1 MMSLF
6 NLCIALSFVILSSL
20 AAVILKQAERKDV
33 LVLWTILIMFLLAHI
48 AFLILK
54 MSEGLSLYQTILFI
68 LDLYVDNIP
77 FYLIRAASIV
87 FGNVL
92 IFYLLNNF
100 PVSEVILVLQLAI
113 PISAVCFYFLGN
125 PLTLQVI
132 IGTVIVTIGA
142 LISGFKR
149 FEFPNIIKPLLEI
162 PPKLYILGILKAC
175 ARVFGALLLFIVST
189 RTQETI
195 ALHHILKH
203 APFFDLTHLTFY
215 TTFDYAIGMAP
226 WIISIYFLYF
236 FIVEKIR
243 FSDMKEYIQNHRSL
257 VLLNGTVMSF
267 SYIAYAYAFG
277 HITDKFLMSVI
288 GKCQIPL
295 TLIFAAY
302 LINETITFPQ
312 KVATALILLGGSISI
327 L

>member
-1 MMSLF
+1 MMSLL
-6 NLCIALSFVILSSL
+6 NLCIAFSFVGLSSL

-33 LVLWTILIMFLLAHI
+33 LVLWTMLIMYLLAHI
-48 AFLILK
+48 AFFGMK
-54 MSEGLSLYQTILFI
+54 MSEGLTFYQTILFI
-68 LDLYVDNIP
+68 LALYVDNIP
-77 FYLIRAASIV
+77 FYIIRGASIV

-92 IFYLLNNF
+92 LFYLLNNF

-113 PISAVCFYFLGN
+113 PISAICFAFLGN
-125 PLTLQVI
+125 PLTLNVI
-132 IGTVIVTIGA
+132 IGTIIVTIGA

-149 FEFPNIIKPLLEI
+149 FEFPNIFKPLLEI
-162 PPKLYILGILKAC
+162 PPKLYILGVLKAS

-189 RTQETI
+189 RTTETV

-226 WIISIYFLYF
+226 WILSTYFLYF
-236 FIVEKIR
+236 FIVEKVR
-243 FSDMKEYIQNHRSL
+243 FSDMKEYIQDHRSL
-257 VLLNGTVMSF
+257 ALLNGTIMSC

-302 LINETITFPQ
+302 LLGEKITFPQ
-312 KVATALILLGGSISI
+312 KVATGLILLGGAISI